1 MEKLHDVGGKNAR
14 GRSMSR
20 ALFIARLRQGLK
32 GLAPDQIDEIVMDYE
47 AHFSDA
53 IAAGRNEVDVAA
65 SLGDALQL
73 GNELRAEAKLKHWEE
88 KRTPKAFLQASLGL
102 IGLQAFNVFIL
113 LPVLLVLGACALVVA
128 YVLYIVGATGL
139 HLLGGL
145 GNGNVLVPTL
155 VGLGLIGGV
164 VGIGSLLALL
174 LGSGLGLLGRYMRLN
189 YRLLKPG
196 EEE

>member
-1 MEKLHDVGGKNAR
+1 
-14 GRSMSR
+14 MSR
-20 ALFIARLRQGLK
+20 TLFIARLRQGLK
-32 GLAPDQIDEIVMDYE
+32 GLAPDEIDEIVMDYE

-53 IAAGRNEVDVAA
+53 IAAGRNEIDVAA

-73 GNELRAEAKLKHWEE
+73 GNELRAEAKLRRWEE
-88 KRTPKAFLQASLGL
+88 QRTPGTFFQASLGL
-102 IGLQAFNVFIL
+102 IGLQAFNIFIL
-113 LPVLLVLGACALVVA
+113 LPVILALAACALVTA

-145 GNGNVLVPTL
+145 LSGNGNVLVPSL
-155 VGLGLIGGV
+155 VGLGLIAGV

-174 LGSGLGLLGRYMRLN
+174 LGSGLGMLGRYVRLN

>member
-1 MEKLHDVGGKNAR
+1 
-14 GRSMSR
+14 MSR

-32 GLAPDQIDEIVMDYE
+32 GLAADQIDEIVMDYE

-53 IAAGRNEVDVAA
+53 MAAGRNEVDVAA
-65 SLGDALQL
+65 SLGDAMQL
-73 GNELRAEAKLKHWEE
+73 GNELRAEAKLKRWEE
-88 KRTPKAFLQASLGL
+88 RRNPRTFLQASLGL
-102 IGLQAFNVFIL
+102 IGLQAFNIFIL
-113 LPVLLVLGACALVVA
+113 LPVLLALAACMLLVA
-128 YVLYIVGATGL
+128 YVLYITGSTGL
-139 HLLGGL
+139 HLLSGL
-145 GNGNVLVPTL
+145 LSGNGNVLVPAL
-155 VGLGLIGGV
+155 VGLGLIAGV

>member
-1 MEKLHDVGGKNAR
+1 
-14 GRSMSR
+14 MSR
-20 ALFIARLRQGLK
+20 ALFIARLRQGLR
-32 GLAPDQIDEIVMDYE
+32 GLSPDEIDEIVMDYE

-73 GNELRAEAKLKHWEE
+73 GNELRAEAKLRRWEE
-88 KRTPKAFLQASLGL
+88 QRTPRTFFQASLGL
-102 IGLQAFNVFIL
+102 VGLQAFNIFIL
-113 LPVLLVLGACALVVA
+113 LPVILALGACALVAA

-145 GNGNVLVPTL
+145 LSGNGNVLVPSL
-155 VGLGLIGGV
+155 VGLGLIAGV

-174 LGSGLGLLGRYMRLN
+174 LGSGLGMLGRYVRLN